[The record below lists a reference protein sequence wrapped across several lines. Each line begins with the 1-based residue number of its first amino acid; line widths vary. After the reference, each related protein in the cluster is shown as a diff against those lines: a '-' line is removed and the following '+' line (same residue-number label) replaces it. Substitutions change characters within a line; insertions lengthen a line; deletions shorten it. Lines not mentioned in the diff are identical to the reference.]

1 MISSCSFLIS
11 ILCRIKVR
19 FYIFQNPIYQKPFKT
34 FTNFST
40 YSDSAKCWRN
50 LYLGLPQKKR
60 KTRSQSLVSS
70 PIPQLDGNNK
80 HASSESEIEPDPEPE
95 TQPNPNPGDS
105 DEYETE
111 SEPSPVSK
119 FDPLPPSN
127 MDNPMFGYC
136 EDKKCR
142 LCPVKSTEKVGNYYS
157 CFTNSSIKC
166 CCQAIHWHSK
176 TKICLTYNDIQN
188 L

>member
-1 MISSCSFLIS
+1 MRNSQSGETPLKVPQSEERSMRGPQSIVIPPSVEEISTL
-11 ILCRIKVR
+11 
-19 FYIFQNPIYQKPFKT
+19 T
-34 FTNFST
+34 
-40 YSDSAKCWRN
+40 
-50 LYLGLPQKKR
+50 PQKKR

-105 DEYETE
+105 EEYETE

-119 FDPLPPSN
+119 SDPLPPSN

-142 LCPVKSTEKVGNYYS
+142 LCPVKSIEKVGNYYA
-157 CFTNSSIKC
+157 CFTNCSIKC
-166 CCQAIHWHSK
+166 CCQAIIHWHSK